1 MIKKVS
7 DVTPTLNVSTVQN
20 TKTSSNVDTYSCN
33 YLNGTVLYEDASG
46 TQNNVTLSDSIN
58 NYSYIEIYSRWY
70 TGLSVP
76 AVKLAVG
83 HIQNNRFIISF
94 NSTDGNHPI
103 IYAKL
108 YSISGTSITKVDFHY
123 YVIDTTE
130 YATWDVL
137 YITKV
142 VGYK

>member
-7 DVTPTLNVSTVQN
+7 ETTPTMASVINTHSNST
-20 TKTSSNVDTYSCN
+20 TDTYSCD
-33 YLNGTVLYEDASG
+33 YLNGTVLYENASG
-46 TQNNVTLSDSIN
+46 ANNNVTLSDSIN

-83 HIQNNRFIISF
+83 YIQNNQFVISF
-94 NSTDGNHPI
+94 NTLDGGHPI

-108 YSISGTSITKVDFHY
+108 YSISGASITKVDWHY

-130 YATWDVL
+130 YATWDAL